1 VIKDNP
7 VERKKIM
14 VFAEKLFREAGLYKT
29 SMDELASLM
38 HISKKTIYKYFP
50 SKDNLVR
57 EIVKFWLVTS
67 TERVDKI
74 VSSKTD
80 VVTKFIRLLEDYSCE
95 FSQMSEK
102 SITDLQIH
110 YPDVWSSIELFR
122 QEKIILYVKKLFR
135 QGYREKYITKIPVEI
150 VIASVSASIG
160 SVVNPKFL
168 MENNFSTAEAL
179 KHVLEIHLKGIITE
193 KGRKKYFSQQKK
205 HLN

>member
-1 VIKDNP
+1 MIKDNP
-7 VERKKIM
+7 VEKRKIM

-67 TERVDKI
+67 TERVDEI

-110 YPDVWSSIELFR
+110 YPDVWSSIESFR
-122 QEKIILYVKKLFR
+122 QEKIIFYVKKLFR
-135 QGYREKYITKIPVEI
+135 QGYREKYISKIPVEI

-160 SVVNPKFL
+160 SVINPKFL

-179 KHVLEIHLKGIITE
+179 KHVLEIHLKGMITE

-205 HLN
+205 HLK

>member
-1 VIKDNP
+1 MIKDNP

>member
-1 VIKDNP
+1 MIKNNP
-7 VERKKIM
+7 VEKSKIL
-14 VFAEKLFREAGLYKT
+14 VFADKLFRETGLYKT

-50 SKDNLVR
+50 SKENLVR
-57 EIVKFWLVTS
+57 EIVKLWLVTS

-95 FSQMSEK
+95 FSQMREK
-102 SITDLQIH
+102 AITDFQIH

-122 QEKIILYVKKLFR
+122 EEKIIFYVKKLFR

-150 VIASVSASIG
+150 VIASVSASIS
-160 SVVNPKFL
+160 SVVKPKFL

-179 KHVLEIHLKGIITE
+179 KHVLELHLKGIITE

-205 HLN
+205 YLK